1 MNSVWLVVPTYNEAE
16 NLEPLVRAAL
26 PVLAGAS
33 EDPHILVVDDSSPDG
48 TGAIADRLSRE
59 HAAVEVL
66 HRSRK
71 EGLGPA
77 YLAGFDHALREGAD
91 LIVQMDADF
100 SHDPSAIPGLVAAAG
115 DADVAIG
122 SRYVAGGSI
131 PQWSVLRRLV
141 SRAGCRYARTVLGVP
156 VRDLTGGFKCF
167 RSAVLD
173 RMDLDH
179 VQAEGYGFQIEVTY
193 RALRAGFRV
202 AEVPIAFGTRRSGR
216 SKMSVRIA
224 AEALWMV
231 PALRVRLA
239 SRWPLPQPQGGGA
252 W

>member
-1 MNSVWLVVPTYNEAE
+1 MNSLWLILPTYNEAG

-26 PVLAGAS
+26 PAASRVS

-48 TGAIADRLSRE
+48 TGAIADRLAGE
-59 HAAVEVL
+59 YEAVEVL
-66 HRSRK
+66 HRTRK
-71 EGLGPA
+71 EGLARA
-77 YLAGFDHALREGAD
+77 YLAGFDRALREGAD

-100 SHDPSAIPGLVAAAG
+100 SHDPAAIPGLVAAAA

-122 SRYVAGGSI
+122 SRYVSGGSI
-131 PQWSVLRRLV
+131 PEWSLFRRLL
-141 SRAGCRYARTVLGVP
+141 SRLGCRYARTVLNVS

-167 RSAVLD
+167 RRTVLD
-173 RMDLDH
+173 HPSLAE
-179 VQAEGYGFQIEVTY
+179 VQAEGYGFQIEMTY

-202 AEVPIAFGTRRSGR
+202 AEVPIAFGARRAGR
-216 SKMSVRIA
+216 SKMSARIA
-224 AEALWMV
+224 AEALWKV

-239 SRWPLPQPQGGGA
+239 SRWPLAQPERGGA